1 MADERDQLTTACD
14 GDEPSRVVRVR
25 APDGL
30 RIAARVFGAER
41 PGRLPVLCLAGLS
54 RNSCDFQKLAE
65 WLALDC
71 REPRRV
77 VALDMRGRGC
87 SDSDPDWRNYTPP
100 VEAQDT
106 LAAAAALGI
115 ERAVVVGTSRGGIL
129 AMMIAATRPGLLAGV
144 VLNDIGPVIEGT
156 GLARIKAYLA
166 ATRRMADLDEAAAA
180 ARQAAGASFPGLSEG
195 DWAAYARA
203 FYFPNGSVQGRSG
216 LVPAF
221 DRNLLKAVQAIDLSQ
236 AIPDAWPLF
245 DALGRIPVLAI
256 RGEHSD
262 ILSQRTLAAM
272 ADRHPQFEQMTIP
285 GQGHA
290 PLLRDRPTL
299 ERIAAF
305 VRRCEIPAVE

>member
-1 MADERDQLTTACD
+1 MTAQSED
-14 GDEPSRVVRVR
+14 DEPSRVVRIR
-25 APDGL
+25 APDGI
-30 RIAARVFGAER
+30 RIAARIFGPPN
-41 PGRLPVLCLAGLS
+41 PGRLSVLCLAGLS

-65 WLALDC
+65 WLAIDC

-77 VALDMRGRGC
+77 VALDMRGRGF

-100 VEAQDT
+100 VEANDT

-129 AMMIAATRPGLLAGV
+129 AMMIAAARPGLLAGV

-156 GLARIKAYLA
+156 GLARIKAYLS

-180 ARQAAGASFPGLSEG
+180 AKQAAGATFPGLSEG

-203 FYFPNGSVQGRSG
+203 FYFPDGPARSGNG

-236 AIPDAWPLF
+236 PIPKAWPLF
-245 DALGRIPVLAI
+245 DALGRVPVLAI

-262 ILSQRTLAAM
+262 ILSHRTLVAM
-272 ADRHPQFEQMTIP
+272 AERHPQFEQLTIP

-290 PLLRDRPTL
+290 PLLRDRLTL

-305 VRRCEIPAVE
+305 VRRCEIPAHE

>member
-1 MADERDQLTTACD
+1 MIADQIQPMASRGSDGPSRIVHIRMAD
-14 GDEPSRVVRVR
+14 GV
-25 APDGL
+25 
-30 RIAARVFGAER
+30 RIAARMFGTQR

-65 WLALDC
+65 WLAIDC
-71 REPRRV
+71 REPRLV

-106 LAAAAALGI
+106 LSAAAALGI

-129 AMMIAATRPGLLAGV
+129 AMMIAAARPGLLAGV
-144 VLNDIGPVIEGT
+144 VLNDVGPVIEGT
-156 GLARIKAYLA
+156 GLARIKGYLS
-166 ATRRMADLDEAAAA
+166 ATRRMADLDEAAGAA
-180 ARQAAGASFPGLSEG
+180 KEAGGASFPGLTEG
-195 DWAAYARA
+195 DWAAFARA
-203 FYFPNGSVQGRSG
+203 FYFAEPASIGGSG

-221 DRNLLKAVQAIDLSQ
+221 DRNLLKAVQTIDLSQ
-236 AIPDAWPLF
+236 PIPEAWTLF
-245 DALGRIPVLAI
+245 AALGRIPVLTI

-262 ILSQRTLAAM
+262 ILSQKTLAAM
-272 ADRHPQFEQMTIP
+272 ADRHPQFEQLTIP

-305 VRRCEIPAVE
+305 VRRCESPAPE